1 MCTAGID
8 TSSGLRDA
16 AQLPDAAPL
25 RPPTRAPFP
34 PATRGDRL
42 GGGSHGGPARCPRP
56 RPCSSVYGHLLP
68 NSRPGPPAPSRLAVA
83 GMPALCC
90 EVPRALRVGSRLLH
104 YHCCAFLVP
113 RAVSACVEDAGS
125 RPRSLS
131 EEPLW
136 VGAPRLPAFA
146 QGSGAARVPAGLR
159 AGRFLWPRGAAS
171 SDLRSH
177 AATSQASAA
186 AWGVCGEPGTPEWCG
201 LSRRPASLP
210 PATHPFPPHP
220 RQDLWPPRLPRF
232 CALGSI
238 TWGPPGS

>member
-1 MCTAGID
+1 M
-8 TSSGLRDA
+8 
-16 AQLPDAAPL
+16 
-25 RPPTRAPFP
+25 
-34 PATRGDRL
+34 
-42 GGGSHGGPARCPRP
+42 
-56 RPCSSVYGHLLP
+56 
-68 NSRPGPPAPSRLAVA
+68 
-83 GMPALCC
+83 
-90 EVPRALRVGSRLLH
+90 EVPRGVQGPGRVLVCTDISSQTAALDRRPHPGSRSLARQPCAARFPGLRVGSRLLH

-136 VGAPRLPAFA
+136 VGAPRLLAFA
-146 QGSGAARVPAGLR
+146 QGSGATRVPAGLR
-159 AGRFLWPRGAAS
+159 AGCFLWPRGAAS

-177 AATSQASAA
+177 VATSQASAA